1 MWAQPLLQGTNYD
14 RTFEGGFL
22 HQIPRRITTLHVVP
36 IMKEQLHGFSGV
48 VFSVNGR
55 PLIHFS
61 GFMVNVCSPQFSQ
74 GHHLM
79 EFIFKAGSGKSVIW
93 SVDPRLS
100 LLEFTHVFC

>member
-1 MWAQPLLQGTNYD
+1 
-14 RTFEGGFL
+14 
-22 HQIPRRITTLHVVP
+22 
-36 IMKEQLHGFSGV
+36 MKEQRHGFSRV
-48 VFSVNGR
+48 VCSMNGR

-61 GFMVNVCSPQFSQ
+61 GFMVNVCSPPFSQ

-100 LLEFTHVFC
+100 LFEVIHVFC